1 MKFKADQTSQ
11 KLRGGY
17 YTPQHLADYVTK
29 WVLLNE
35 PKKILEPS
43 CGDGVFIQAV
53 ANNDAS
59 KQLKMTC
66 FEILDTEVEKSR
78 ELAKQLGYVNC
89 EVNAGDFLVWANKL
103 LLENNPVF
111 DGVLGNPPFIRYQF
125 LEKDFQIET
134 ETVFKTLGLKF
145 TKHTNAWVPFILASL
160 SLLKDGGRLGMV
172 IPSEIINVMHSQS
185 LRTFMGKVCS
195 KIVVID
201 PKEIWFEDTLQGAVI
216 LLAEKKKDHNLQTE
230 GVGILSVQGLDFL
243 NTDPNELF
251 KNTLTTNGK
260 TIDGKWTRAVL
271 DKDELKLID
280 KIINHK
286 NVHLFKDIADVDVG
300 IVTGANEFFLVN
312 NEIVNEYKLHEYAH
326 PMFGR
331 SQHCRG
337 VLYDK
342 NQHDENQNLGLPT
355 NFIYMTQ
362 EFEELSKGAQKYI
375 KLGESKGYETRYKC
389 RIRKPW
395 YTVPSIYSRSVG
407 MLKRSH
413 AAPRLILNTI
423 EAYTT
428 DTAYRVT
435 SKKVDPANLVCS
447 FLNPITAIFA
457 ELEGRFYG
465 GGVLELVPS
474 EIEKLYVPIVED
486 LEHNI
491 EDINELVKNGEIDSV
506 IKSQGEKIFTL
517 LGFSSTD
524 NDKLMKIWEKLKA
537 RRLRN

>member
-413 AAPRLILNTI
+413 GAPRLILNTI

>member
-337 VLYDK
+337 ILYDK

-413 AAPRLILNTI
+413 GAPRLILNTI

>member
-243 NTDPNELF
+243 DTDPNELF

-413 AAPRLILNTI
+413 GAPRLILNTI

>member
-1 MKFKADQTSQ
+1 MGTFKRA
-11 KLRGGY
+11 
-17 YTPQHLADYVTK
+17 
-29 WVLLNE
+29 
-35 PKKILEPS
+35 KKILEPS

-337 VLYDK
+337 ILYDK

-413 AAPRLILNTI
+413 GAPRLILNTI